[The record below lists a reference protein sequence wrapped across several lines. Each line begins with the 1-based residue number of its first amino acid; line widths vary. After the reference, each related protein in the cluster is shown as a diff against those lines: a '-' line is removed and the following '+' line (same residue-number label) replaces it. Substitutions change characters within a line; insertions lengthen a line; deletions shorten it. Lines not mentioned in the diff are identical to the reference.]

1 MELLVMELLVME
13 LLVMELLV
21 MELLV
26 MELLVMEL
34 LVMELLVMKLLM
46 MATKSIM
53 VSDQIVF
60 SQSQQC
66 KDVTDTVADDM
77 SLRKRTPRLNTYY
90 KAIV

>member
-26 MELLVMEL
+26 MELLVMGL
-34 LVMELLVMKLLM
+34 LVISGTEFLGLISDTVVVTNNI
-46 MATKSIM
+46 MASE
-53 VSDQIVF
+53 IVNT
-60 SQSQQC
+60 QSQQC

-77 SLRKRTPRLNTYY
+77 S
-90 KAIV
+90 